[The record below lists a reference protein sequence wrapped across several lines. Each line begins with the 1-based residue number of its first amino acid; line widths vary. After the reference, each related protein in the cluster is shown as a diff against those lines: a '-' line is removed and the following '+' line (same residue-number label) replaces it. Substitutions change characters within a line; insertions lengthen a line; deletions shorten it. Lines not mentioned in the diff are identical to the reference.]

1 MLEWGFQWVF
11 RWNWLNRHPFCV
23 ASDTTR
29 GSTETI
35 INKNTT
41 VPEISQQI
49 GLISFRH
56 YNCIWIPSLSCYNN
70 LLLTNFTSSSIVY
83 SMLFTTSSRRLR
95 SPNTRDSIL
104 SRWKVR
110 TGRATLR
117 ISKIRSRMDSQ
128 WSWKNHHPSNFQT
141 YHYRFRIK
149 DFNIFSKSCGITLRF
164 LWYPYKKE
172 NFTPFHV
179 AMRDHSIYTN
189 VFTLLRITLR
199 DWGVFINVTL
209 QDPGKTRRLFPCQP
223 EFIGSCDAY
232 KYVISWFWLQGPE
245 VQNSVVWRLLLPDDI
260 IKDLVSEKKPTRNI
274 PIADL
279 ELVAHLLHYIMLDF
293 FASIGTL

>member
-35 INKNTT
+35 IDKNTT

-49 GLISFRH
+49 GLISFRY

-104 SRWKVR
+104 SWWKVR

-141 YHYRFRIK
+141 YHHRFRIK
-149 DFNIFSKSCGITLRF
+149 YFNIF
-164 LWYPYKKE
+164 
-172 NFTPFHV
+172 
-179 AMRDHSIYTN
+179 
-189 VFTLLRITLR
+189 
-199 DWGVFINVTL
+199 
-209 QDPGKTRRLFPCQP
+209 
-223 EFIGSCDAY
+223 
-232 KYVISWFWLQGPE
+232 
-245 VQNSVVWRLLLPDDI
+245 
-260 IKDLVSEKKPTRNI
+260 
-274 PIADL
+274 
-279 ELVAHLLHYIMLDF
+279 
-293 FASIGTL
+293 